1 MQKEVENAQAV
12 IQTLSFRLPMLW
24 AMAFSP
30 TPARR
35 AEAVKMIVEKQMAV
49 AEGMN
54 AATLALFTQWMKA
67 IAGHNLPAATAHSHI
82 LEAAVRPARRRV
94 KANARRLGRRKR
106 I

>member
-1 MQKEVENAQAV
+1 
-12 IQTLSFRLPMLW
+12 MLW
-24 AMAFSP
+24 AMVLSP

-49 AEGMN
+49 AEGLN
-54 AATLALFTQWMKA
+54 AAALAAFTEWPKA
-67 IAGHNLPAATAHSHI
+67 AAGQRSSA
-82 LEAAVRPARRRV
+82 EAMSARIMGEAVKPGRRRV